1 MVNQNFQLLK
11 KITSGLKKKKK
22 EDILGSDTTYNNG
35 KASLRKILLG
45 GINLDYNVKKMCI
58 SRVSF

>member
-11 KITSGLKKKKK
+11 KIASGLKKKK
-22 EDILGSDTTYNNG
+22 EDILGSDTTNNNS
-35 KASLRKILLG
+35 KSLLRKILLG

-58 SRVSF
+58 ARV